1 MNPYLR
7 RLNSFSPVTL
17 AQVPV
22 PGQQPGG
29 MGGVPL
35 QAIDAKATSPEKLK
49 QEGLMQAPQSPSL
62 GGPLTAGPTPTY
74 VTDIPIRAEY
84 RNIYGTKFG
93 ATYNPTTGAVSG
105 GATIPIG
112 KAEEGY
118 KIGVEGSY
126 TPGLMDAQGLTPP
139 PGFGGM
145 IRFSRTN
152 PVDPKIFEE
161 EGKEKFAIEAGIN
174 ATPRRVPPQMALP
187 VHVQQPGPQMFQNLL
202 NGR

>member
-7 RLNSFSPVTL
+7 RLNSFSPITL

-22 PGQQPGG
+22 PGKQPSG

-35 QAIDAKATSPEKLK
+35 EAIDARATSPEQLK
-49 QEGLMQAPQSPSL
+49 QEGLMQPNLPPSSAL
-62 GGPLTAGPTPTY
+62 GGPLTSGPTPTY

-84 RNIYGTKFG
+84 RNVYGTKFG

-112 KAEEGY
+112 AAEKGY
-118 KIGVEGSY
+118 KIGIEGSY
-126 TPGLMDAQGLTPP
+126 NPGLMDAQGLTPP

-152 PVDPKIFEE
+152 PVDPKTFEE

-174 ATPRRVPPQMALP
+174 ATPRRVPPQM
-187 VHVQQPGPQMFQNLL
+187 FQGLL